1 MLYDYFVAADDTMAA
16 RAFDDPDNARCAGYA
31 ELVVKGADPI
41 TDLLPAE
48 TSLTRRT
55 TAEVEADPGRGREVA
70 LLDEGEAVVFSLADS
85 FRDALATADDAALR
99 DAAAAFA
106 EEQEEHVKA
115 EHIVPF
121 LKELAALAQG
131 AIAEGHHLYCTISL

>member
-1 MLYDYFVAADDTMAA
+1 MLYDYFVAVDDTMAA
-16 RAFDDPDNARCAGYA
+16 LAFDDPDNARCAGYA

-70 LLDEGEAVVFSLADS
+70 LLDEGEAAVLSLADS
-85 FRDALATADDAALR
+85 FRDALATADDTALQA
-99 DAAAAFA
+99 AAAAFA
-106 EEQEEHVKA
+106 EEQVEDVEA
-115 EHIVPF
+115 EHLVPF
-121 LKELAALAQG
+121 LKELAALAGG
-131 AIAEGHHLYCTISL
+131 AAEEGHHLYCAISL